1 MDAAERVDIIKRG
14 VAALRLIEAERRAQL
29 PPPEH
34 DDAAR
39 VRELRAVE
47 TIAHR
52 LEDDTEGMGDDPVSV
67 MVCDASLSMGI
78 DEPDAQFVLELAED
92 RGAETPYRIGPP
104 APEHQSAL
112 RALGQL
118 MLRYVDG
125 EFMPPPSYF
134 GIKTPEA

>member
-1 MDAAERVDIIKRG
+1 VDATERVGIIKRG

-34 DDAAR
+34 DDAAQ
-39 VRELRAVE
+39 VREFRAVE
-47 TIAHR
+47 TIAQR
-52 LEDDTEGMGDDPVSV
+52 LSEGLGDDPDSV
-67 MVCDASLSMGI
+67 MACDASLSMGI
-78 DEPDAQFVLELAED
+78 DEPDALFVLELAED

-125 EFMPPPSYF
+125 EFMPPHSYF
-134 GIKTPEA
+134 GIKAPEA